1 MKPKNSYF
9 VMIVQDSNRLC
20 IDIIV
25 CSDDMLILGL
35 FDNVLVGWVKI
46 ILYLPNIPQHKL
58 CPLLIS
64 FLEFNFETLI
74 RVLEAKEKEVIL
86 VG

>member
-1 MKPKNSYF
+1 
-9 VMIVQDSNRLC
+9 MIVQNSNRLC

-25 CSDDMLILGL
+25 CYDDMLILGL
-35 FDNVLVGWVKI
+35 YDNVLVGWVKI

-58 CPLLIS
+58 RPLLIF